1 MRKLTVSQKKIL
13 NQQAANGITNWD
25 ELPIEIIERLKA
37 INNTEILWQEVNR
50 YLNDAYWT
58 KKFSTE

>member
-1 MRKLTVSQKKIL
+1 MRKLTRSQKKIL
-13 NQQAANGITNWD
+13 DQQIVKGITNWD
-25 ELPIEIIERLKA
+25 ELPIGVIEQLKA
-37 INNTEILWQEVNR
+37 INNTEILWQEANR

>member
-25 ELPIEIIERLKA
+25 ELPIEIIERLLA

-50 YLNDAYWT
+50 YLSDAYWT